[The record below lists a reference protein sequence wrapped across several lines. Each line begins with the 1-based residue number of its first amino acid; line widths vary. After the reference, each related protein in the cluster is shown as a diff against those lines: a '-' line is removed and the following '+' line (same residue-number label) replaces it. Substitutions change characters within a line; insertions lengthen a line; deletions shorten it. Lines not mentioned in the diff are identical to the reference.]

1 MPIKWK
7 LRECLEERGITS
19 ASQVSK
25 LVRHRTGYA
34 LSTQAVCDLFN
45 EQPKMI
51 RLETSEALCNAFHCC
66 LNDFVE
72 VVPERVYNSP
82 ANRPRVLQ
90 AADPTGE
97 TREGAKS
104 NDSKDSRSGR
114 ENSDLDFANY
124 FPDARKFSS

>member
-7 LRECLEERGITS
+7 LRACLEERGITS

-25 LVRHRTGYA
+25 LVRHRTGYV

-66 LNDFVE
+66 LNDFIE
-72 VVPERVYNSP
+72 VVPTRIYHSP
-82 ANRPRVLQ
+82 ANKPRVLMP
-90 AADPTGE
+90 ANPISE
-97 TREGAKS
+97 TREGTR
-104 NDSKDSRSGR
+104 NDNSKDGTSRR
-114 ENSDLDFANY
+114 ESSDLDVASY

>member
-19 ASQVSK
+19 ASEVSK
-25 LVRHRTGYA
+25 LIRVRTGYV
-34 LSTQAVCDLFN
+34 LSIQAVCDLFN
-45 EQPKMI
+45 EQPKML

-82 ANRPRVLQ
+82 ANKPRALRT
-90 AADPTGE
+90 ANPISE
-97 TREGAKS
+97 TREGVRN
-104 NDSKDSRSGR
+104 NDSKYGKSGR
-114 ENSDLDFANY
+114 KNSDLDFASY

>member
-25 LVRHRTGYA
+25 LVRNRTGYV

-66 LNDFVE
+66 LNDFIE
-72 VVPERVYNSP
+72 VVPKRVYNAP
-82 ANRPRVLQ
+82 ARMLKTANS
-90 AADPTGE
+90 TSE
-97 TREGAKS
+97 TPEGAGN
-104 NDSKDSRSGR
+104 NDSKDGRSGR
-114 ENSDLDFANY
+114 ENSDLDFASY

>member
-7 LRECLEERGITS
+7 LRECLQERGITS

-25 LVRHRTGYA
+25 LVRNRTGYV

-72 VVPERVYNSP
+72 VVPKRVYNSP
-82 ANRPRVLQ
+82 ANKPRVLKT
-90 AADPTGE
+90 DNTISE
-97 TREGAKS
+97 TREGTRNK
-104 NDSKDSRSGR
+104 DSKDGKSGC
-114 ENSDLDFANY
+114 ENSNLDFASY

>member
-25 LVRHRTGYA
+25 LVRVRTGYV
-34 LSTQAVCDLFN
+34 LSIQAVCDLFN

-51 RLETSEALCNAFHCC
+51 RLETSEALCNTFHCC

-72 VVPERVYNSP
+72 VVPKRVYNSP
-82 ANRPRVLQ
+82 ANKPRVLKT
-90 AADPTGE
+90 ANPISE
-97 TREGAKS
+97 TREGAK
-104 NDSKDSRSGR
+104 DGRSDR
-114 ENSDLDFANY
+114 ENSDLDFASY

>member
-25 LVRHRTGYA
+25 LVRNRTGYV

-72 VVPERVYNSP
+72 VVPKQVYNSP
-82 ANRPRVLQ
+82 ANKPRMLKT
-90 AADPTGE
+90 ANPIGETGE
-97 TREGAKS
+97 GTR
-104 NDSKDSRSGR
+104 NNHSKDGKSAR
-114 ENSDLDFANY
+114 ENSDLDFASY

>member
-7 LRECLEERGITS
+7 LRECLEQRGITT
-19 ASQVSK
+19 ASEVSK
-25 LVRHRTGYA
+25 LVRNRTGYV

-72 VVPERVYNSP
+72 VVPKRVYNSP
-82 ANRPRVLQ
+82 ANKSRVLKT
-90 AADPTGE
+90 ANPISE
-97 TREGAKS
+97 TREGTG
-104 NDSKDSRSGR
+104 NDDSKNGRSGR
-114 ENSDLDFANY
+114 ENSDLDFASY

>member
-25 LVRHRTGYA
+25 LVRHRTGYI

-72 VVPERVYNSP
+72 VVPKQVYNSP
-82 ANRPRVLQ
+82 ANKPRMLKT
-90 AADPTGE
+90 ANPISETGE
-97 TREGAKS
+97 GAR
-104 NDSKDSRSGR
+104 NDHSKDGRSAR
-114 ENSDLDFANY
+114 ENSDLDFASF

>member
-25 LVRHRTGYA
+25 LVRIRTGYV
-34 LSTQAVCDLFN
+34 LSIQAVCDLFN

-72 VVPERVYNSP
+72 VVPKRVYDSS
-82 ANRPRVLQ
+82 ANKPRVLKT
-90 AADPTGE
+90 ANPISE
-97 TREGAKS
+97 TREGAR
-104 NDSKDSRSGR
+104 NNLSKDGTSGR
-114 ENSDLDFANY
+114 ESSDLDFASY

>member
-25 LVRHRTGYA
+25 LVRHRTGYV

-72 VVPERVYNSP
+72 VVPKRVYNSP
-82 ANRPRVLQ
+82 ANKPRMLKT
-90 AADPTGE
+90 ANPIGETGE
-97 TREGAKS
+97 GAG
-104 NDSKDSRSGR
+104 NNLSKDGKSAR
-114 ENSDLDFANY
+114 ENSDLDFASY

>member
-25 LVRHRTGYA
+25 LVRHRTGYV

-66 LNDFVE
+66 LSDFVE

-82 ANRPRVLQ
+82 ANKPRVLKI
-90 AADPTGE
+90 ANPIGE
-97 TREGAKS
+97 TREGAG
-104 NDSKDSRSGR
+104 NNHSKDGRSAR
-114 ENSDLDFANY
+114 ENSDLDFASY

>member
-19 ASQVSK
+19 ASEVSK
-25 LVRHRTGYA
+25 LVRNRTGYV
-34 LSTQAVCDLFN
+34 LSIQAVCDLFN

-51 RLETSEALCNAFHCC
+51 RLETSEALCNTFHCC

-82 ANRPRVLQ
+82 ANKPRVLKTANQ
-90 AADPTGE
+90 SSE
-97 TREGAKS
+97 TREGVRN
-104 NDSKDSRSGR
+104 NDTKDRRSGR
-114 ENSDLDFANY
+114 ENSDLDFASY

>member
-25 LVRHRTGYA
+25 LVRHRTGYV

-72 VVPERVYNSP
+72 VVPKQVYNSP
-82 ANRPRVLQ
+82 ANKPRMLKT
-90 AADPTGE
+90 ANPISETGE
-97 TREGAKS
+97 GAG
-104 NDSKDSRSGR
+104 NNHRKDGRSAR
-114 ENSDLDFANY
+114 ENSDLDFASY

>member
-25 LVRHRTGYA
+25 LVRIRTGYV

-51 RLETSEALCNAFHCC
+51 RLETSEALCNTFHFC
-66 LNDFVE
+66 LNDFIE
-72 VVPERVYNSP
+72 VVPTRVYHSP
-82 ANRPRVLQ
+82 ANKPGMLKT
-90 AADPTGE
+90 ANPIGE
-97 TREGAKS
+97 TGGGAG
-104 NDSKDSRSGR
+104 NNHSKDGKAAR
-114 ENSDLDFANY
+114 ENSDLDFASY

>member
-25 LVRHRTGYA
+25 LVRHRTGYV

-72 VVPERVYNSP
+72 VVPKQVYNSP
-82 ANRPRVLQ
+82 ANKPRMLKT
-90 AADPTGE
+90 PNPISETGE
-97 TREGAKS
+97 GAG
-104 NDSKDSRSGR
+104 NNHSKDGRSAR
-114 ENSDLDFANY
+114 ENSDLDFASY

>member
-7 LRECLEERGITS
+7 LRECLKERGITS

-25 LVRHRTGYA
+25 LVLHRTGYV

-45 EQPKMI
+45 EQPKML

-72 VVPERVYNSP
+72 VIPERVYNSP
-82 ANRPRVLQ
+82 ANKTRVANPIGQ
-90 AADPTGE
+90 
-97 TREGAKS
+97 TREGARN
-104 NDSKDSRSGR
+104 NDSKDRRSGR
-114 ENSDLDFANY
+114 ENSDLDFASY

>member
-19 ASQVSK
+19 AAQVSK
-25 LVRHRTGYA
+25 LVRHRTGYV

-72 VVPERVYNSP
+72 VVPKQVYNSP
-82 ANRPRVLQ
+82 ANKTRMLKTANPISE
-90 AADPTGE
+90 TGE
-97 TREGAKS
+97 GAG
-104 NDSKDSRSGR
+104 NHHSKDGRSAR
-114 ENSDLDFANY
+114 ENSDLDFASY

>member
-25 LVRHRTGYA
+25 LVRVRTGYV
-34 LSTQAVCDLFN
+34 LSIQAVCDLFN
-45 EQPKMI
+45 GQPKMI

-72 VVPERVYNSP
+72 VVPKRVYNSP
-82 ANRPRVLQ
+82 ANEPGS
-90 AADPTGE
+90 TTSE
-97 TREGAKS
+97 TREGARN
-104 NDSKDSRSGR
+104 NDSKDGRSGR
-114 ENSDLDFANY
+114 ENSDLDFASY

>member
-25 LVRHRTGYA
+25 LVRHRTGYV

-72 VVPERVYNSP
+72 VVPKQVYNSP
-82 ANRPRVLQ
+82 ANKPRMLKT
-90 AADPTGE
+90 ANPIGETGE
-97 TREGAKS
+97 GAG
-104 NDSKDSRSGR
+104 NNHSKDGKSAR
-114 ENSDLDFANY
+114 ENSDLDFASY

>member
-25 LVRHRTGYA
+25 LVRHRTGYV

-45 EQPKMI
+45 EQPKML

-82 ANRPRVLQ
+82 ANKPRALRT
-90 AADPTGE
+90 ANPISE
-97 TREGAKS
+97 TREGAK
-104 NDSKDSRSGR
+104 DGRSGR
-114 ENSDLDFANY
+114 ENSDLDFASY

>member
-19 ASQVSK
+19 ASEVSK
-25 LVRHRTGYA
+25 LVRHRTGYV

-51 RLETSEALCNAFHCC
+51 RLQTSEALCNAFHCC

-72 VVPERVYNSP
+72 VVPKRVYNSP
-82 ANRPRVLQ
+82 ANKPRVLKTDN
-90 AADPTGE
+90 AISE
-97 TREGAKS
+97 TREGARN
-104 NDSKDSRSGR
+104 NDSKDSRSGC
-114 ENSDLDFANY
+114 ENSDLDFASY

>member
-25 LVRHRTGYA
+25 LVRHRTGYV

-82 ANRPRVLQ
+82 ANKPRVLKT
-90 AADPTGE
+90 ANPISE
-97 TREGAKS
+97 TREGQGWKVW
-104 NDSKDSRSGR
+104 SRKLRPG
-114 ENSDLDFANY
+114 F
-124 FPDARKFSS
+124 RKLLS

>member
-7 LRECLEERGITS
+7 LRECLKERGITR

-25 LVRHRTGYA
+25 IVRQRTGYV
-34 LSTQAVCDLFN
+34 LSTQAVCDLLN

-51 RLETSEALCNAFHCC
+51 RLETGQALCDAFYCC

-72 VVPERVYNSP
+72 VVPKRVYNAP
-82 ANRPRVLQ
+82 ANKPRVLKTANQ
-90 AADPTGE
+90 SSE
-97 TREGAKS
+97 TREGVRN
-104 NDSKDSRSGR
+104 NDSKDGKSGH
-114 ENSDLDFANY
+114 ENANLDFANY

>member
-7 LRECLEERGITS
+7 LRECLQERGITS

-25 LVRHRTGYA
+25 LVRHRTGYV

-45 EQPKMI
+45 EQPKML

-72 VVPERVYNSP
+72 VVPKRVYNSP

-97 TREGAKS
+97 TREGARN
-104 NDSKDSRSGR
+104 NDSKDRRSGR
-114 ENSDLDFANY
+114 ENSDLDFASY

>member
-25 LVRHRTGYA
+25 LVRNRTGYV

-72 VVPERVYNSP
+72 VVPKRVYNSP
-82 ANRPRVLQ
+82 ANKPRVLKT
-90 AADPTGE
+90 ANLISGTP
-97 TREGAKS
+97 EGAAWS
-104 NDSKDSRSGR
+104 FRSRTSR
-114 ENSDLDFANY
+114 PYYRYSWNLANY
-124 FPDARKFSS
+124 GTSYRM

>member
-19 ASQVSK
+19 ASEGSK
-25 LVRHRTGYA
+25 LVRHRTGYV

-82 ANRPRVLQ
+82 ANKPRVLK
-90 AADPTGE
+90 THNTIRE
-97 TREGAKS
+97 TREGAKEG
-104 NDSKDSRSGR
+104 RSGC
-114 ENSDLDFANY
+114 ENSDLDFASY

>member
-25 LVRHRTGYA
+25 LVRNRTGYV

-82 ANRPRVLQ
+82 ANRPHVLQ

-97 TREGAKS
+97 TREGARN

-114 ENSDLDFANY
+114 ENSDLDFASY

>member
-1 MPIKWK
+1 MPITWK
-7 LRECLEERGITS
+7 LRECLEQRGITS

-25 LVRHRTGYA
+25 LVRNRTGYV
-34 LSTQAVCDLFN
+34 LSIQAVCDLFN

-72 VVPERVYNSP
+72 VVPKRVYNSP
-82 ANRPRVLQ
+82 PNKPRVKKT
-90 AADPTGE
+90 ANPINE
-97 TREGAKS
+97 TREGAEN
-104 NDSKDSRSGR
+104 NDSKNGRSVR
-114 ENSDLDFANY
+114 EDSDLDFASY

>member
-25 LVRHRTGYA
+25 LVRHRTGYV

-82 ANRPRVLQ
+82 TGRPRVLKT
-90 AADPTGE
+90 ANPISE
-97 TREGAKS
+97 TREGAR
-104 NDSKDSRSGR
+104 NNGIKDSRSRR
-114 ENSDLDFANY
+114 ENSDLDFASY